1 MSTYPID
8 IKIDTAS
15 ANRST
20 SALEKSLDNLSSA
33 AADAARAANNLSASE
48 QQASKSA
55 QQLAQQQTKAGN
67 AASKSTSQFNG
78 LATAAK
84 GLGAIFAARQIL
96 EWGTAFVTVADNI
109 NLLQSRIN
117 LYTKSQQETNQVFGQ
132 LQEIS
137 NRAGVSLQE
146 TAQTFTQFAAAGK
159 DMGVSNQ
166 QVLQLVQNLQ
176 TMARVSGASGE
187 GASAAIYQLS
197 QAFASGRLQGDEFRS
212 VAEQM
217 PVILDILSKKLGVT
231 RGELRQMA
239 TDGKLNS
246 DVLLMLSGDFSEL
259 DDQATKLPR
268 TVAQASDALMNNLG
282 VAADALND
290 KLGLSQGVAKS
301 IDGVSQALDYWTKR
315 LNGTTT
321 EVDELGRQ

>member
-1 MSTYPID
+1 LISKLIQHLLTEALP
-8 IKIDTAS
+8 
-15 ANRST
+15 
-20 SALEKSLDNLSSA
+20 ALEKSLDNLSSA

-137 NRAGVSLQE
+137 NRAGVSLRKQRRRSHNLQRLVKIWGSA
-146 TAQTFTQFAAAGK
+146 TSRCYNWCKTFRRWLAF
-159 DMGVSNQ
+159 
-166 QVLQLVQNLQ
+166 LVQVVRGQRGYL
-176 TMARVSGASGE
+176 
-187 GASAAIYQLS
+187 SA
-197 QAFASGRLQGDEFRS
+197 
-212 VAEQM
+212 
-217 PVILDILSKKLGVT
+217 
-231 RGELRQMA
+231 
-239 TDGKLNS
+239 
-246 DVLLMLSGDFSEL
+246 
-259 DDQATKLPR
+259 
-268 TVAQASDALMNNLG
+268 
-282 VAADALND
+282 
-290 KLGLSQGVAKS
+290 
-301 IDGVSQALDYWTKR
+301 
-315 LNGTTT
+315 
-321 EVDELGRQ
+321 

>member
-84 GLGAIFAARQIL
+84 GLGAIFASRQIL

-137 NRAGVSLQE
+137 NRAGVSL
-146 TAQTFTQFAAAGK
+146 
-159 DMGVSNQ
+159 
-166 QVLQLVQNLQ
+166 
-176 TMARVSGASGE
+176 
-187 GASAAIYQLS
+187 
-197 QAFASGRLQGDEFRS
+197 
-212 VAEQM
+212 
-217 PVILDILSKKLGVT
+217 
-231 RGELRQMA
+231 
-239 TDGKLNS
+239 
-246 DVLLMLSGDFSEL
+246 
-259 DDQATKLPR
+259 
-268 TVAQASDALMNNLG
+268 
-282 VAADALND
+282 
-290 KLGLSQGVAKS
+290 
-301 IDGVSQALDYWTKR
+301 
-315 LNGTTT
+315 
-321 EVDELGRQ
+321 